1 MKNKKLRVNVI
12 TFTLSKN
19 DQLSISSRKCER
31 IKITRLSWSVLIVS
45 LGRFKITMDMSL
57 AMSIKDYVDQVIG
70 SRKMHPKY
78 GWYHSK
84 DWGPSHNKNKKMNSA

>member
-1 MKNKKLRVNVI
+1 
-12 TFTLSKN
+12 
-19 DQLSISSRKCER
+19 
-31 IKITRLSWSVLIVS
+31 
-45 LGRFKITMDMSL
+45 MSL
-57 AMSIKDYVDQVIG
+57 AMSIRDYVDQIIG